1 MDEALGIKVDH
12 ECLPTLVDGKVKI
25 VCTESGS
32 YNNCYIC
39 GANPPLMSNRY
50 GYNAITGREHTL
62 KYGFSPLHQTINA
75 FKWLNK
81 AGQYRDVKNWQAR
94 GDENQAS
101 VKEWTRKMS
110 VMYKK
115 RLGLTL
121 SLIHI

>member
-1 MDEALGIKVDH
+1 
-12 ECLPTLVDGKVKI
+12 
-25 VCTESGS
+25 
-32 YNNCYIC
+32 
-39 GANPPLMSNRY
+39 MSNRY

-115 RLGLTL
+115 RLGLTVFATKHGYGSSNTGKFDL
-121 SLIHI
+121 VDSFFFNFGKAVWTACLHLKKI